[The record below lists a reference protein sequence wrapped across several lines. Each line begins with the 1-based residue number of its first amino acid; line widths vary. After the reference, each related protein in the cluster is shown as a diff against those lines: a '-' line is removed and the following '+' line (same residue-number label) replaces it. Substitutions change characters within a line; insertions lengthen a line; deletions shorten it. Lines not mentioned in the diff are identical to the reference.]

1 MWPARFP
8 YAAGHVVDL
17 ERELVARVDL
27 RYLLETSLAFAGEQ
41 MQSLTF
47 ISEGVLDQHAASL
60 AM

>member
-1 MWPARFP
+1 
-8 YAAGHVVDL
+8 VVDL
-17 ERELVARVDL
+17 ECELVARVDL

-47 ISEGVLDQHAASL
+47 ISEGVLDQHGASL